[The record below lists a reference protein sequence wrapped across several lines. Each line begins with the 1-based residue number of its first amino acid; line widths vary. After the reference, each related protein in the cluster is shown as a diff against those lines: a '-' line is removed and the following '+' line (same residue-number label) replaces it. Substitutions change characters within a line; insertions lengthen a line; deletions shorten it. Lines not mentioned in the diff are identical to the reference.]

1 MCAHRPAERAQRRNR
16 RMENRNVIRFA
27 FTVGGFTMLSRVLGM
42 VRDVLTAGVFGTSL
56 AMSSFVVAF
65 RIPNLF
71 RALFGE
77 GALSSAFIP
86 VFMQSRR
93 EEGEDAAWRLAR
105 RVVTLVGVVLLG
117 IVTLGIIGM
126 SVWLLRPQLGA
137 ESAAVLPLAR
147 IMLPYVFFICMAALA
162 MAVLNSYRLFSVSAF
177 TPALLNITWILAV
190 LFIVPFVRGGPE
202 RQIQALAWTVFAAG
216 VVQLAYQIPPLL
228 RVGWRP
234 GLDTDWRDPRVKQV
248 FLLMGPSALGLAVN
262 QVNVMVNSLIALYWV
277 GRWAPSA
284 LFYAERL
291 LYFPQGILA
300 TALGTVLLPVLSDF
314 AVQHKHEEMRGAIHH
329 GLRTLLFVMT
339 PAAIGLFVLAPVI
352 VQMLFEH
359 GSFDP
364 RSTMLTSRALRFYAP
379 GLMVFCLAKVFVP
392 SFYAMQDTRTP
403 VRVGLCAV
411 TLNLTL
417 NIVSAV
423 TLPEYW
429 KHAGMALSTVISE
442 GFNGLVLALLLRR
455 RLGPFGIRGILAGLW
470 RALGAAVAMAGTA
483 FYAERFLTTWL
494 YVYLPHKAAQLI
506 GVPLAIALGMAVY
519 FGAARLFRFPELDF
533 VLDALRTRKKKK
545 PASAPTEKQP

>member
-1 MCAHRPAERAQRRNR
+1 
-16 RMENRNVIRFA
+16 MENRNVIRFA

-42 VRDVLTAGVFGTSL
+42 VRDVLTAGIFGTSL

-86 VFMQSRR
+86 VFMQARR
-93 EEGEDAAWRLAR
+93 QEGEAPAWRLAR
-105 RVVTLVGVVLLG
+105 RVGTLVGVTLLG
-117 IVTLGIIGM
+117 IVALGIVGM
-126 SVWLLRPQLGA
+126 SLWLLRPQVGA
-137 ESAAVLPLAR
+137 EAAAVLPLAR

-177 TPALLNITWILAV
+177 TPALLNITWILAI
-190 LFIVPFVRGGPE
+190 LFIIPIVHGGPA

-216 VVQLAYQIPPLL
+216 AVQLAYQIPPLL

-277 GRWAPSA
+277 GAWAPSA

-314 AVQHKHEEMRGAIHH
+314 AVQHKHDEMRGAIHH

-339 PAAIGLFVLAPVI
+339 PAAIGLFVLAPAI

-359 GSFDP
+359 GSFDWH
-364 RSTMLTSRALRFYAP
+364 STMLTSRALSFYAP

-392 SFYAMQDTRTP
+392 AFYALQDTRTP

-417 NIVSAV
+417 NIVSAL

-429 KHAGMALSTVISE
+429 KHAGMALSTVVSE

-470 RALGAAVAMAGTA
+470 RALGAAIAMAATA
-483 FYAERFLTTWL
+483 FYAERVITTWL
-494 YVYLPHKAAQLI
+494 YVYVPHKAAQLI

-519 FGAARLFRFPELDF
+519 FGAARLFRFPELGF
-533 VLDALRTRKKKK
+533 VLDALRTRKQAKS
-545 PASAPTEKQP
+545 ASPPPRRAALGAP

>member
-1 MCAHRPAERAQRRNR
+1 
-16 RMENRNVIRFA
+16 MENRNVIRFA

-42 VRDVLTAGVFGTSL
+42 VRDVLTAGIFGTSL

-86 VFMQSRR
+86 VFMQARR
-93 EEGEDAAWRLAR
+93 QEGEAPAWRLAR
-105 RVVTLVGVVLLG
+105 RVGTLVGVTLLG
-117 IVTLGIIGM
+117 IVALGIVGM
-126 SVWLLRPQLGA
+126 SLWLLRPQVGA
-137 ESAAVLPLAR
+137 EAAAVLPLAR

-177 TPALLNITWILAV
+177 TPALLNITWILAI
-190 LFIVPFVRGGPE
+190 LFIIPIVHGGPA

-216 VVQLAYQIPPLL
+216 AVQLAYQIPPLL

-277 GRWAPSA
+277 GAWAPSA

-314 AVQHKHEEMRGAIHH
+314 AVQHKHDEMRGAIHH

-339 PAAIGLFVLAPVI
+339 PAAIGLFVLAPAI

-359 GSFDP
+359 GSFDWH
-364 RSTMLTSRALRFYAP
+364 STMLTSRALSFYAP

-392 SFYAMQDTRTP
+392 AFYALQDTRTP

-417 NIVSAV
+417 NIVSAL

-429 KHAGMALSTVISE
+429 KHAGMALSTVVSE

-470 RALGAAVAMAGTA
+470 RALGAAIAMAATA
-483 FYAERFLTTWL
+483 FYAERVITTWL
-494 YVYLPHKAAQLI
+494 YVYVPHKAAQLI

-519 FGAARLFRFPELDF
+519 FGAARLFRFPELGF
-533 VLDALRTRKKKK
+533 VLDALRTRKQAKSASPP
-545 PASAPTEKQP
+545 PAGQP

>member
-1 MCAHRPAERAQRRNR
+1 
-16 RMENRNVIRFA
+16 MENRNVIRFA
-27 FTVGGFTMLSRVLGM
+27 ITVGGFTMLSRVLGM

-77 GALSSAFIP
+77 GALSSAFVP

-93 EEGEDAAWRLAR
+93 QEGEAAAWRLAR
-105 RVVTLVGVVLLG
+105 RVVTLVGAVLLG
-117 IVTLGIIGM
+117 IVALGIVGM
-126 SVWLLRPQLGA
+126 SLWLLRPQVGA
-137 ESAAVLPLAR
+137 EAAAVLPLAR

-190 LFIVPFVRGGPE
+190 LFIIPVVRGGPS

-216 VVQLAYQIPPLL
+216 AVQLAYQVPSLL

-234 GLDTDWRDPRVKQV
+234 GVDTDWHDPRVKQV

-262 QVNVMVNSLIALYWV
+262 QVNVMINSLIALYWV
-277 GRWAPSA
+277 GAWAPSA

-291 LYFPQGILA
+291 IYFPQGILA

-314 AVQHKHEEMRGAIHH
+314 AAQRKHDEMRGAIHH

-339 PAAIGLFVLAPVI
+339 PAAIGLFVLAPAI

-364 RSTMLTSRALRFYAP
+364 KSTVLTARALSFYAP

-392 SFYAMQDTRTP
+392 AFYALQDTRTP
-403 VRVGLCAV
+403 VKVGLCAV

-417 NIVSAV
+417 NIVSAL
-423 TLPEYW
+423 TLPEEW
-429 KHAGMALSTVISE
+429 KHAGMAFSTVISE
-442 GFNGLVLALLLRR
+442 GFNGLVLAALLRR
-455 RLGPFGIRGILAGLW
+455 RLGAFGLRGILAGLG
-470 RALGAAVAMAGTA
+470 RALGAAAAMAATA
-483 FYAERFLTTWL
+483 FFAERALTTWL
-494 YVYLPHKAAQLI
+494 YVHLPHKAAQLI
-506 GVPLAIALGMAVY
+506 GVPLAIALGAAVY
-519 FGAARLFRFPELDF
+519 FGLARLFRYPELGF
-533 VLDALRTRKKKK
+533 VADALRSRKQKKSGDA
-545 PASAPTEKQP
+545 ASAGQA

>member
-1 MCAHRPAERAQRRNR
+1 
-16 RMENRNVIRFA
+16 MENRNVIRFA
-27 FTVGGFTMLSRVLGM
+27 ITVGGFTMLSRVLGM

-77 GALSSAFIP
+77 GALSSAFVP

-93 EEGEDAAWRLAR
+93 LEGETAAWRLAR
-105 RVVTLVGVVLLG
+105 RVVTLVGAVLLG
-117 IVTLGIIGM
+117 IVAIGIVGM
-126 SVWLLRPQLGA
+126 SLWLLRPQVGA
-137 ESAAVLPLAR
+137 EAAAVLPLAR

-190 LFIVPFVRGGPE
+190 LFIIPVVRGGPS

-216 VVQLAYQIPPLL
+216 AVQLAYQVPALW

-234 GLDTDWRDPRVKQV
+234 GVDTDWRDPRVKQV

-277 GRWAPSA
+277 GAWAPSA

-291 LYFPQGILA
+291 IYFPQGILA

-314 AVQHKHEEMRGAIHH
+314 AAQRKHDEMRGAIHH

-339 PAAIGLFVLAPVI
+339 PAAIGLFVLAPAI

-364 RSTMLTSRALRFYAP
+364 KSTVLTARALSFYAP

-392 SFYAMQDTRTP
+392 AFYALQDTRTP
-403 VRVGLCAV
+403 VKVGLCAV

-417 NIVSAV
+417 NIVSAL
-423 TLPEYW
+423 TLPEEW
-429 KHAGMALSTVISE
+429 KHAGMAFSTVISE
-442 GFNGLVLALLLRR
+442 GFNGLVLAALLRR
-455 RLGPFGIRGILAGLW
+455 RLGRFGIRGILAGLG
-470 RALGAAVAMAGTA
+470 RALGAAAAMAATA
-483 FYAERFLTTWL
+483 FYAERALTTWL
-494 YVYLPHKAAQLI
+494 YVYLPHKAAQLV

-519 FGAARLFRFPELDF
+519 FGAARLFQFPELGF
-533 VLDALRTRKKKK
+533 LADALRSRKQQKKTGNAA
-545 PASAPTEKQP
+545 PAEQP